1 MISNLPFITGGKKMF
16 RDSNSFATHN
26 LYDTQIKLF
35 HFYDS
40 DSSIG
45 ANERMKVEEEVNN
58 FMKEHNGNI
67 ISVQMQ
73 NNNIMVVYKSF

>member
-1 MISNLPFITGGKKMF
+1 MF

-58 FMKEHNGNI
+58 FMKTHNI
-67 ISVQMQ
+67 VSVQMQ
-73 NNNIMVVYKSF
+73 NNNILIVYRSL